1 MFRSLATAAAA
12 VLLCLLALST
22 ATPERIRCFED
33 EVVVWD
39 GDAHTQCVPLD
50 DIITDTRL

>member
-12 VLLCLLALST
+12 LLGLLALST
-22 ATPERIRCFED
+22 AAPERVRCFED

-39 GDAHTQCVPLD
+39 GDAHTLCVPLD
-50 DIITDTRL
+50 SIDVDTRL